1 MKLSEEVLIQIKFF
15 DKKHY
20 IKTKLNKT
28 VDNLLGFL
36 NSKRDSETRTIRDS
50 SSLEIISGNLDTN
63 NVDDEL
69 VVELMLKKVV
79 KIKYDNLE
87 SKSDIDKFVKEI
99 RHFCDQAAEIEEL
112 KYIPINYR
120 F

>member
-1 MKLSEEVLIQIKFF
+1 MIQIKFF
-15 DKKHY
+15 DNKHF

-28 VDNLLGFL
+28 IENLLDFL
-36 NSKRDSETRTIRDS
+36 NSKRESETRTIRDS

-63 NVDDEL
+63 NVEEEL
-69 VVELMLKKVV
+69 VVELMVKKVV
-79 KIKYDNLE
+79 KIKYSNLE
-87 SKSDIDKFVKEI
+87 SKSDIDKFVKEV
-99 RHFCDQAAEIEEL
+99 RHFCDQAIEIEEL

>member
-1 MKLSEEVLIQIKFF
+1 MIQIKFF
-15 DKKHY
+15 DNKHF

-28 VDNLLGFL
+28 IENLLDFL
-36 NSKRDSETRTIRDS
+36 NNKRESETRTIKDS

-63 NVDDEL
+63 NVEEEL
-69 VVELMLKKVV
+69 VVELMVKKVV
-79 KIKYDNLE
+79 KIKYSNLE
-87 SKSDIDKFVKEI
+87 SKSDIDKFVKEV
-99 RHFCDQAAEIEEL
+99 RHFCDQAIEIEEL

>member
-1 MKLSEEVLIQIKFF
+1 MIQIKFY
-15 DKKHY
+15 DNKNVL
-20 IKTKLNKT
+20 KTKLNKT
-28 VDNLLGFL
+28 IDNLLSFL
-36 NSKRDSETRTIRDS
+36 NKRRDSEVRTIKDS

-63 NVDDEL
+63 NMDNEL
-69 VVELMLKKVV
+69 VVELMVKKVV
-79 KIKYDNLE
+79 RINADNLN
-87 SKSDIDKFVKEI
+87 SKSDIDKFVKEV